1 MSCWIRLGIE
11 PTKDQNT
18 IRGAYRAALPA
29 HHPETDPEGFQA
41 LREAYESALRHAR
54 EEDQAPPQA
63 TEVAPQPGILDEF
76 RDLLDDSTRRYDP
89 QAWRN
94 FIRQLDLLPLEA
106 LEDASWS
113 LLQAV
118 RSCGMLSRDC
128 ARILANRLAWSQQLL
143 RLDFEAARE
152 IEGFLDHLETPDP
165 FPTALMGSWP
175 AIVQQEVL
183 WYLNTLD
190 YLHAQRPLQEY
201 ASFANAHV
209 CLPLPADDTL
219 LQRLLVQFAQAGV
232 ASPCLYQWCVEQQA
246 ARPDDLDLLY
256 LLAQHATIL
265 DRVPEALASWTRLH
279 WEFQHPDAPR
289 RLIELFHGQRPEY
302 VPLLIQALDWQQDAE
317 SWPQSLNEQ
326 VQLYGSFAQ
335 SPQTLS
341 RWFIAR
347 HLQLDGLA
355 AAFVDWRLESSA
367 ELPLLALL
375 LDEYPQPAL
384 QRLYRYAWALPRGDN
399 ALLRE
404 ISEAPASEDL
414 LEEIIL
420 KEFRR
425 QAGQHLR
432 WLSKAAVP
440 LVMSGCLEHEDRYP
454 EFPQSLG
461 EDYGPLACRNWLR
474 RMRAYDRR
482 ALERIF
488 EHFAV
493 RQMQPAPFALDHQAR
508 LANRGLELAP
518 PDDASDPWQWHAQGL
533 FVLALLEKPE
543 DWLGLITP
551 SMLRNIEYPDGHP
564 FARTRDLLLHWLES
578 GEPVDA
584 LLIRLDHANPVQEL
598 LADELCTVAS
608 ALEGARLPRLGLLTK
623 TFANDL
629 EAFGG
634 DKYSMTLFLGA
645 LFLNPRLSDEDRGY
659 VLDQMKG
666 VAGDDAWCER
676 FRQHLPQRRVIRPVR
691 QILQSSGID
700 CDSFYLALDALAL
713 MAQVNTSWPT
723 PRALATLQ
731 MAKDDVSNG
740 NGMRLALTA
749 VLALAER
756 MMEMNATEGP
766 ARPWQFW
773 KIDSRMGRRDY
784 ALMLALWAGL
794 GASIPFMPS
803 ELHVVS
809 AIFVIAGLAAT
820 GLRRLRDRGY
830 GFMMILAMAIIPP
843 AIPLYMLIF
852 LMVPGDTL
860 PNRFGQP
867 ASRAARQRLEAGGLQ
882 AALRELKPKRPARPA
897 IVSEPGDGW

>member
-54 EEDQAPPQA
+54 EEDRAPSQA
-63 TEVAPQPGILDEF
+63 TEAAPQPGILDEF

-118 RSCGMLSRDC
+118 RSCGMISRDC
-128 ARILANRLAWSQQLL
+128 VRILANRLAWSQQLL
-143 RLDFEAARE
+143 RLDFDAARE

-165 FPTALMGSWP
+165 FPTALMGTWP

-190 YLHAQRPLQEY
+190 YFHIQRPLFEY
-201 ASFANAHV
+201 AGFANAHV
-209 CLPLPADDTL
+209 CLPLPADDAL
-219 LQRLLVQFAQAGV
+219 LQRLLVQFAQAEV
-232 ASPCLYQWCVEQQA
+232 ASPCLYQWCAEQQA
-246 ARPDDLDLLY
+246 AQPDDVDLLY

-265 DRVPEALASWTRLH
+265 GKVPEALASWTRLH
-279 WEFQHPDAPR
+279 WEYQHPDAPR

-341 RWFIAR
+341 RWFVAR
-347 HLQLDGLA
+347 HSQLDGLA
-355 AAFVDWRLESSA
+355 AAFVDWRLDSSA

-375 LDEYPQPAL
+375 LDEHPQPAL

-425 QAGQHLR
+425 QAAQHLR

-454 EFPQSLG
+454 EFPPSLG
-461 EDYGPLACRNWLR
+461 EDFGPLACRNWLR

-488 EHFAV
+488 ENFAV

-518 PDDASDPWQWHAQGL
+518 PDDATDPWQWHAQGL

-564 FARTRDLLLHWLES
+564 FARTRDLLLQWLES
-578 GEPVDA
+578 KTSADR
-584 LLIRLDHANPVQEL
+584 LLVRLDHSNPLQAL
-598 LADELCTVAS
+598 LAEELCT
-608 ALEGARLPRLGLLTK
+608 LESVLDGTRLPRHGLLLK
-623 TFANDL
+623 TFANDR
-629 EAFGG
+629 EAFGN
-634 DKYSMTLFLGA
+634 DLYSMTLFWSA
-645 LFLNPRLSDEDRGY
+645 LFLNPRFGDEERRYLFEQVSSVTID
-659 VLDQMKG
+659 DPWFAQMR
-666 VAGDDAWCER
+666 E
-676 FRQHLPQRRVIRPVR
+676 H
-691 QILQSSGID
+691 LQSRHVLRPRREVLQAQGID
-700 CDSFYLALDALAL
+700 CDSFFLALDTLGRLAL
-713 MAQVNTSWPT
+713 GKWPA
-723 PRALATLQ
+723 PRVLATLQ
-731 MAKDDVSNG
+731 MAKDDAANSNG
-740 NGMRLALTA
+740 LRLALTA
-749 VLALAER
+749 VLSLADR
-756 MMEMNATEGP
+756 FMEANTTQEHLP
-766 ARPWQFW
+766 AWAFW
-773 KIDSRMGRRDY
+773 KTDSRLSRRDY
-784 ALMLALWAGL
+784 ALMLAFWAGL
-794 GASIPFMPS
+794 GACVPFMAS
-803 ELHVVS
+803 ELQPLS
-809 AIFVIAGLAAT
+809 ALCIIGGTAT
-820 GLRRLRDRGY
+820 TGVRRLRDRGH
-830 GFMMILAMAIIPP
+830 GFLTVLGLLLVSP
-843 AIPLYMLIF
+843 AIPLCMLAF
-852 LMVPGDTL
+852 LLLPGDIL
-860 PNRFGQP
+860 ANRFGPP
-867 ASRAARQRLEAGGLQ
+867 ANPADRQRLLTDGLQ
-882 AALRELKPKRPARPA
+882 AALRRLKPKRRARPA